1 MKWMRERDALIAQ
14 TLAFVQSVTGRRDA
28 GVPLP
33 PVVPELPPAP
43 PPAAIPSPVVPGTV
57 ETPSSLAT
65 SGPTT
70 NGFATNGFATNGLAT
85 NGLAA
90 NGLAAN
96 GLATKSQE
104 KSTEPV
110 SPSPSPRPLVPSDFQ
125 RELKARIE
133 SFRAHQERFN
143 REREEYFS
151 ATLARLR
158 AAIKDGPP
166 PAARG

>member
-28 GVPLP
+28 GEPLP
-33 PVVPELPPAP
+33 PVAPEPPTAPPPVTVVPPPLVAAIVEAPNSLAKGNPDKSGLDERRLEKSAQPAP
-43 PPAAIPSPVVPGTV
+43 P
-57 ETPSSLAT
+57 LA
-65 SGPTT
+65 
-70 NGFATNGFATNGLAT
+70 
-85 NGLAA
+85 
-90 NGLAAN
+90 
-96 GLATKSQE
+96 
-104 KSTEPV
+104 
-110 SPSPSPRPLVPSDFQ
+110 SPRPLVPSDLQ

-166 PAARG
+166 PTPRA

>member
-28 GVPLP
+28 GEPLP
-33 PVVPELPPAP
+33 PVVPEPPPAP
-43 PPAAIPSPVVPGTV
+43 PPAAIPAPAIPEVVEAPN
-57 ETPSSLAT
+57 SLGT
-65 SGPTT
+65 SGLETRS
-70 NGFATNGFATNGLAT
+70 L
-85 NGLAA
+85 
-90 NGLAAN
+90 
-96 GLATKSQE
+96 E
-104 KSTEPV
+104 KGTEPV
-110 SPSPSPRPLVPSDFQ
+110 SSSASPRPLVPSDFQ

-166 PAARG
+166 PTPRA

>member
-28 GVPLP
+28 GEPLP
-33 PVVPELPPAP
+33 PVAPEPPTAP
-43 PPAAIPSPVVPGTV
+43 PPATVPSPVVAAIVAVPDSQAKSNLDKSGL
-57 ETPSSLAT
+57 EERSL
-65 SGPTT
+65 
-70 NGFATNGFATNGLAT
+70 
-85 NGLAA
+85 
-90 NGLAAN
+90 
-96 GLATKSQE
+96 E
-104 KSTEPV
+104 KSAQPEPPPA
-110 SPSPSPRPLVPSDFQ
+110 SLRPLVPSDLQ

-151 ATLARLR
+151 TTLARLR

-166 PAARG
+166 PTPRA

>member
-28 GVPLP
+28 GEPLP
-33 PVVPELPPAP
+33 QVVPEPPPAP
-43 PPAAIPSPVVPGTV
+43 PPAAISSPVVSATIGAPD
-57 ETPSSLAT
+57 SLAKSAEQ
-65 SGPTT
+65 SGLDKRSPDK
-70 NGFATNGFATNGLAT
+70 GADPA
-85 NGLAA
+85 
-90 NGLAAN
+90 
-96 GLATKSQE
+96 
-104 KSTEPV
+104 
-110 SPSPSPRPLVPSDFQ
+110 SPSPSPRPLVPSDLQ

-158 AAIKDGPP
+158 AALKDGPP
-166 PAARG
+166 PTSRR

>member
-28 GVPLP
+28 GEPFP
-33 PVVPELPPAP
+33 PVAPEPAAAP
-43 PPAAIPSPVVPGTV
+43 PPAAVPSPVVAAIV
-57 ETPSSLAT
+57 EVPDSLA
-65 SGPTT
+65 
-70 NGFATNGFATNGLAT
+70 
-85 NGLAA
+85 
-90 NGLAAN
+90 
-96 GLATKSQE
+96 KSTPE
-104 KSTEPV
+104 KSGLDERSLEKSAQPAP
-110 SPSPSPRPLVPSDFQ
+110 PSASPRALVPSDLQ

-166 PAARG
+166 PTPRA